1 MIEEHRL
8 ETYRLQKA
16 NSLRAKY
23 LRVGDRIHIYTEGK
37 ILPSGLSCARGSIAF
52 DDQTYPI
59 VLNANYTRQIG
70 RVGSIIN
77 DCGYLSGEILHLDEE
92 GLRINRYM
100 TSVSMHLT
108 QVEMD
113 ETGSIITKARL
124 KVISLDH
131 IGVHE

>member
-1 MIEEHRL
+1 MIEEHGL

-16 NSLRAKY
+16 DCLRIKHFK
-23 LRVGDRIHIYTEGK
+23 VGDRIHIYTEGK

-59 VLNANYTRQIG
+59 VFNANYTRQIG

-100 TSVSMHLT
+100 TTTSMYLT

-113 ETGSIITKARL
+113 KTGSIITKARL
-124 KVISLDH
+124 KAISLDH
-131 IGVHE
+131 SGVHE

>member
-8 ETYRLQKA
+8 ETYRLQKT

-37 ILPSGLSCARGSIAF
+37 TTPGGLSCERGSIAF
-52 DDQTYPI
+52 DDRAYPI

-70 RVGSIIN
+70 MVGSIIN

-100 TSVSMHLT
+100 TTTSMYLT

-124 KVISLDH
+124 KAISLDH
-131 IGVHE
+131 SGVHE